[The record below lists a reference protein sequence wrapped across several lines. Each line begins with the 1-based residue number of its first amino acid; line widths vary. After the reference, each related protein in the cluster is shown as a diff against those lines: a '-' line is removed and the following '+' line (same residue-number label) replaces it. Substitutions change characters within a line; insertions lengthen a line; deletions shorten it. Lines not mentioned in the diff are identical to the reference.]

1 MISMTAPIANH
12 VATDIMNTVSAFPDS
27 G

>member
-1 MISMTAPIANH
+1 MTAPIANH
-12 VATDIMNTVSAFPDS
+12 VATDIMNTVSASPDS